1 MKVVI
6 TAAGL
11 GTRLLPMS
19 KELPKEMLPI
29 FVKSDR
35 GFILKP
41 LLQALFEQLYEFGF
55 REFCFV
61 VGRGKRSI
69 EDHFTPDR
77 DFVRRLG
84 ISGKSEFVSDLEH
97 FYDMIESSRIIF
109 INQPEPRG
117 FGHAVLMAKTFVG
130 REPFMVCAGDTY
142 IISKDKKFLKRMMDV
157 FSYDVTAVLL
167 LQKVSDPRLYGVK
180 SYQFPRQGM
189 DPKKGWTWYV
199 QHGFLK
205 SPTTVDLHLS
215 WDVPYEPGVLKAV
228 GKNGDEAVCI
238 HEVITSGE
246 PARIGLTVNREN
258 IAADGRDCV
267 HITVQILD
275 DKGNI
280 VPTADNLVILE
291 VGGEGR
297 LIGVD
302 NGDPTSHEDF
312 KSNQRKAFNG
322 LCLAIVQSTE
332 AWQDHGNR

>member
-142 IISKDKKFLKRMMDV
+142 IISKDKKFLKRMMDI

-167 LQKVSDPRLYGVK
+167 LQKVSDPRRYGVAIVEEKVEAGNEYDVLKVIEKPVYPPSNLAIMPHYVFK
-180 SYQFPRQGM
+180 SEIIDSLEG
-189 DPKKGWTWYV
+189 
-199 QHGFLK
+199 L
-205 SPTTVDLHLS
+205 
-215 WDVPYEPGVLKAV
+215 EPGFGGEIQLTDAIQRLIDSGHKVSGISLR
-228 GKNGDEAVCI
+228 GDEL
-238 HEVITSGE
+238 
-246 PARIGLTVNREN
+246 RLDIGTPETYWDALKYSYRF
-258 IAADGRDCV
+258 
-267 HITVQILD
+267 Q
-275 DKGNI
+275 
-280 VPTADNLVILE
+280 
-291 VGGEGR
+291 EGA
-297 LIGVD
+297 
-302 NGDPTSHEDF
+302 NSF
-312 KSNQRKAFNG
+312 K
-322 LCLAIVQSTE
+322 
-332 AWQDHGNR
+332 